1 MSKSKPESCIELP
14 EDDAIV
20 KKKIMRAISGGRST
34 LEEHRRLGGEPEK
47 CMVFEL
53 LKQHLIE
60 SDDELQKIYDEY
72 KSGRM
77 TAGEIKQ
84 LAARKM
90 TAFMEKMREDMKKA
104 ASLKLNF
111 ISFKT

>member
-1 MSKSKPESCIELP
+1 
-14 EDDAIV
+14 
-20 KKKIMRAISGGRST
+20 
-34 LEEHRRLGGEPEK
+34 
-47 CMVFEL
+47 
-53 LKQHLIE
+53 
-60 SDDELQKIYDEY
+60 
-72 KSGRM
+72 M